1 MEVLYQ
7 MIKILDMGF
16 HSGLFWSIFINDL
29 HQAIEKSLVYQF
41 ADDTNLLLIGESFKK
56 INK

>member
-1 MEVLYQ
+1 
-7 MIKILDMGF
+7 MGF

-29 HQAIEKSLVYQF
+29 QQAIEKSLVYQF
-41 ADDTNLLLIGESFKK
+41 ADDTNLLLIGKSFKK